1 MVMKKISFI
10 FFLLTTINIAAS
22 QPLKI
27 GVISDT
33 HFLSPQL
40 MDNRYAVQQY
50 VYNSGRNVIASPE
63 ILDQVIADYLKS
75 DIDVLLVCGDMVK
88 DGEKQ
93 SHIDFR
99 DKLKPL
105 HDKGVKIFVI
115 SGNHDVNIMNPIKYQ
130 GNKTFPTEGITDKEF
145 EEIYA
150 DYGYKSATNRHIGSL
165 SYAAPLDD
173 STWLLA
179 IDALKFNS
187 STQRPLSAGIIT
199 PGLKEWIEY
208 VLYFAGKLNK
218 KVIAMMHW
226 GVVEHLPLQGEIFN
240 DYLVLDYKEI
250 ASLLADNGV
259 QLIFTGHFHSNDIS
273 SFTSEARNTIYD
285 IETGTLSS
293 YPFAYRLVEL
303 NNGQAKI
310 ETRNITSTPS
320 HPNLVEESKEALKR
334 IAIKQAQSIVKKKQD
349 VFPTVFSDEDME
361 QLSIIAG
368 DLFILHLYGDEVV
381 PDSIQNSIADIFRR
395 NDIPMN
401 ENMNIKL
408 DFPPLDNNITILL
421 DNK

>member
-1 MVMKKISFI
+1 MKKISFI

-105 HDKGVKIFVI
+105 HDRGVKIFVI
-115 SGNHDVNIMNPIKYQ
+115 SGNHDVNIMKPVKYQ
-130 GNKTFPTEGITDKEF
+130 GNKTFPTEPTLDKDF
-145 EEIYA
+145 EKIYA

-165 SYAAPLDD
+165 SYTAPLDD

-179 IDALKFNS
+179 IDASEFSDL
-187 STQRPLSAGIIT
+187 TQRPMSTGVIT
-199 PGLKEWIEY
+199 PSLKGWIENIFS
-208 VLYFAGKLNK
+208 LAERENK
-218 KVIAMMHW
+218 KVIAIMHW
-226 GVVEHLPLQGEIFN
+226 GVVEHFPLQSEIFN
-240 DYLVLDYKEI
+240 SYLVVSYKKI

-273 SFTSEARNTIYD
+273 SFTTETGNTIYD

-303 NNGQAKI
+303 SNGQAKI
-310 ETRNITSTPS
+310 ETRNITSTPNY
-320 HPNLVEESKEALKR
+320 PNLVEESKEALKR
-334 IAIKQAQSIVKKKQD
+334 IAIKQAQSIIKEKRHI
-349 VFPTVFSDEDME
+349 FPSVFSDEDME
-361 QLSIIAG
+361 QLTIIAG
-368 DLFILHLYGDEVV
+368 DLFLLHLHGDEVV
-381 PDSIQNSIADIFRR
+381 PDSIQKSIADIFNR
-395 NDIPMN
+395 NDMPVEEDI
-401 ENMNIKL
+401 NIQL
-408 DFPPLDNNITILL
+408 DFPPLDNNVTIFL